1 MHLILPLAASPDWRQ
16 HLPDARTLPQ
26 LRQLLTRLQPVAH
39 LSDADDARPHPLLA
53 HERLWAQAQGWPDA
67 GPWPQAAQRTGQAGA
82 QAWITPCHWQIGMDQ
97 VVMLPPA
104 LLQLQNEE
112 SQQLMQAMQ
121 PWLAEDGLQLRWHD
135 ALHWHAQGPLLAQ
148 VRSASLARVSGANIR
163 PWLTD
168 GSLPGPLRRLQSE
181 MQMLLYQHPV
191 NDARLA
197 RGQLPVNSFWL
208 HGAGEPRAG
217 TQHSAVL
224 HSELLD
230 AAQQGPEAWRAA
242 WPALDAGVLAPLVQR
257 LHSAPQTDALQL
269 SLCSQGSAITWANA
283 PRPWPQRLRQN
294 LRQWLRPVDPVRAA
308 LDLLI
313 QEATP

>member
-1 MHLILPLAASPDWRQ
+1 MHLILPLAASSDWPE
-16 HLPDARTLPQ
+16 HLPDGQALPQ
-26 LRQLLTRLQPVAH
+26 LRQLLARLQPAAR
-39 LSDADDARPHPLLA
+39 LSDAGDERPHPLLA

-67 GPWPQAAQRTGQAGA
+67 GPWPMAAHRSGQAGA

-97 VVMLPPA
+97 VVMLPPT
-104 LLQLQNEE
+104 LLQLQDDE

-135 ALHWHAQGPLLAQ
+135 ALHWHVQGPLLAQ
-148 VRSASLARVSGANIR
+148 VCCASLARVSGANIR

-197 RGQLPVNSFWL
+197 RGQLPINSFWL
-208 HGAGEPRAG
+208 HGAGEPCAAAAG
-217 TQHSAVL
+217 SVVL

-242 WPALDAGVLAPLVQR
+242 WQALDATQLAPLAAAAH
-257 LHSAPQTDALQL
+257 LPTDLRL
-269 SLCSQGSAITWANA
+269 SLCSQGTAITWATA
-283 PRPWPQRLRQN
+283 PRLWPQRLRQN
-294 LRQWLRPVDPVRAA
+294 LWQWLRPVDPVRAA
-308 LDLLI
+308 LRLLI
-313 QEATP
+313 EEATP

>member
-1 MHLILPLAASPDWRQ
+1 MHLILPLAASNDWPA
-16 HLPDARTLPQ
+16 HLPDGQALPH
-26 LRQLLTRLQPVAH
+26 LRQLLARLQPVAR
-39 LSDADDARPHPLLA
+39 LSDASDERPHPLLA

-67 GPWPQAAQRTGQAGA
+67 GPWPLAAHTTGQAEA

-97 VVMLPPA
+97 VVMLPPE
-104 LLQLQNEE
+104 LLRLQGDE

-135 ALHWHAQGPLLAQ
+135 ALHWHVQGPPLAQ

-197 RGQLPVNSFWL
+197 RGLLPINSFWL
-208 HGAGEPRAG
+208 HGAGEAAH
-217 TQHSAVL
+217 HSDTPQPVQVHTA
-224 HSELLD
+224 LLE
-230 AAQQGPEAWRAA
+230 AAHQGPEAWRAA
-242 WPALDAGVLAPLVQR
+242 WQALDASVLAPLV
-257 LHSAPQTDALQL
+257 PQAGDLRL
-269 SLCSQGSAITWANA
+269 SLCSQGTAITWAA
-283 PRPWPQRLRQN
+283 AARPWTQR
-294 LRQWLRPVDPVRAA
+294 LRQWLRPADPVRSA
-308 LDLLI
+308 LGLLN
-313 QEATP
+313 EDTAS